1 MCNKEDGLVLE
12 IDAITQADTE
22 MRDGRSCAGDVRSKK
37 EIYAPDSVPVNFD
50 ITLCS
55 FTSHLLQASV
65 TLLHFL
71 SATHQ
76 PGLLGGGCYGV

>member
-12 IDAITQADTE
+12 IDAITQADT
-22 MRDGRSCAGDVRSKK
+22 GDIGSKK

-50 ITLCS
+50 IT

-76 PGLLGGGCYGV
+76 PGLLGGGGCYGV